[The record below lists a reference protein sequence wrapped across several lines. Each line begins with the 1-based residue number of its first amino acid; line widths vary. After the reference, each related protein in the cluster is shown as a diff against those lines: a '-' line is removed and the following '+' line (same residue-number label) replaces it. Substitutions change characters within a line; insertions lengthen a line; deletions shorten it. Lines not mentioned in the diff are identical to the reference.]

1 MPWLLANLDEQVL
14 QWVARGGYPVL
25 FALLFACGLGLPLP
39 EDIPLLGA
47 GFAIAMG
54 RLNLPLAAV
63 CAWCGIIGGDCV
75 LYHLGKRFGLEVTK
89 VPLIGR
95 HLTLSRILWV
105 EHRFKRWGVWV
116 VAIGRLFAGI
126 RGAMV
131 VCAGA
136 IRFPFWQFLIADGLA
151 AIVSGG
157 SFIALGYYFGTQMD
171 VLREHVAKGKRWVLL
186 GVICIALA
194 FGVWL
199 WIRKHFQKAGQQPAM
214 PLPAAEPSDASKPSA
229 G

>member
-1 MPWLLANLDEQVL
+1 MTWLLANLDDQVL

-25 FALLFACGLGLPLP
+25 FGLLFACGLGLPLP

-47 GFAIAMG
+47 GFAIALG
-54 RLNLPLAAV
+54 KLNFPLAAV

-116 VAIGRLFAGI
+116 VAVGRLFAGI

-157 SFIALGYYFGTQMD
+157 AFIALGFAFGKKMD
-171 VLREHVAKGKRWVLL
+171 ELREHVAQGKRFLLL
-186 GVICIALA
+186 GAVAVAAAVGIW
-194 FGVWL
+194 F
-199 WIRKHFQKAGQQPAM
+199 WIRQHLHKADQEALP
-214 PLPAAEPSDASKPSA
+214 PAASPPNASEHSA